1 MATPKKN
8 YSPIADSLLSQ
19 SNAILQD
26 PRAPESAIANMLNA
40 QEQKMA
46 EDAMSAPG
54 YDGKLGFNLK
64 ETFSGAVEAGY
75 QQLEGDVKRFG
86 AIYNLMIGDE
96 EQAQKRL
103 NQAEALSRTSGK
115 ILGDLGE
122 FKDFVEEPTVDG
134 FFTQV
139 IKGIGQFTPM
149 AVSSIASGFT
159 GGAIATVGKG
169 VLSKASQRLTGDMMA
184 SIVKK
189 HALHKAGKGAALNA
203 NEKAILKEAYKTVQK
218 AGQTT
223 NYLNV
228 AKAGQAS
235 LPGAQSA
242 FNQSLTKL
250 PKAGFWAGAFG
261 QEYVVGSSQAAA
273 EYQDAGYKL
282 TKKEAAAALK
292 LGIPQAVL
300 GTLGEKLFV
309 GALFKRAAKEVVEKG
324 SKTAGRYMIELAK
337 GFGGGLLQGGTQEGI
352 TELGQEELLIRQ
364 RMAIDP
370 EYSQEEKNLRRG
382 ESAFIGFWAGGA
394 RSAPTSAIANVFG
407 LARSNVDAVSGMIKA
422 IKSGK
427 GTDASKLEGVQSLTK
442 QTQYMLDPGVSA
454 KEVVLIEAGTAEE
467 KAGYWAA
474 IIDQLFKKGVI
485 NNKTQDRLEFAEDPD
500 GTGFVIY
507 DRGNPK
513 SKAIA
518 DDFRANGWS
527 EAQKKKNLDI
537 TDLQDASQEMAIV
550 IRDAEGIEIV
560 AESITNEAAYANT
573 EKAIRKNMEAE
584 GYTEDQINEEI
595 AKQTSRIYEDVQR
608 KKAAE
613 AEDKD
618 AYKKSKGRPEG
629 MSDEDAQ
636 RLGYTTKE
644 IPFVGSE
651 NQTKGQIDRS
661 ESKESAIQKL
671 ERKYKKQI
679 AEDGWTIT
687 QEPKEDL
694 IAERSKKRKAE
705 IRNFEGEENIDP
717 ETGEIVDDAAFGSDL
732 EMYGQEV
739 SIKDGPEE
747 TTTVNEK
754 LSSTAKGPKQR
765 QARLREKRQNQKE
778 RTFPEV
784 HNANEI
790 KALDEGERTSAR
802 KERSALV
809 EKFYD
814 IIGDDERNTW
824 RSKTIEEDD
833 MATTGRI
840 NSVSN
845 EALQAFINASND
857 GTGATYNL
865 QKNKDNEWI
874 LLRESNPDSQNI
886 SIKEEFPDSVIAGT
900 RSTFGI
906 EQKKGESNQ
915 EFGRRIGERKK
926 LALKERWSIKK
937 PGKGETFKPIDITY
951 LMDLAIQINQD
962 NSDLGYGFT
971 TDAGFVA
978 NSFDTLLDIAA
989 DQGYT
994 LHFAGKPINAK
1005 DSAWATAPLY
1015 KSGGKSVTYTESIS
1029 NRGEKGV
1036 DPDELTTRQAEALK
1050 KAGMDVK
1057 KGDPVPSSTELRKL
1071 LENIPQQVVEGG
1083 TGWAVQM
1090 AIDAGKPVYV
1100 FDGGKWYEWTTLSS
1114 QQDMFAGSLPVG
1126 KKGFIELKKAP
1137 DLTKDHAIIGTRE
1150 AKTKFVTPKVRD
1162 AQGTIHKLGGAGPTV
1177 VVSKNTTA
1185 DEAAGKGINV
1195 LRKKGEQHYGNPFS
1209 HEKGQTRDTIK
1220 TKNLQESVDKYKA
1233 WLEGSAHTDVKQE
1246 RRNWVLRQID
1256 SGALD
1261 NATLLYYSNQSP
1273 NHAEVLS
1280 AYIVFRR
1287 GEGAKPVPTN
1297 EGFIKQI
1304 RNQIAALYRGTDE
1317 IDQGADFNSYTNHSG
1332 GAVGVDSIGKEIG
1345 GKKGAR
1351 QNHYYVEGKK
1361 TAEGNVEI
1369 SKKQAKTA
1377 DKALEKANETLNR
1390 KINKNFAHL
1399 LQRNFWQVK
1408 NSEAIFAFAPLMDNS
1423 VYIAIQ
1429 RLLDKGLIGGEDI
1442 DAPKT
1447 QAEINL
1453 EERGILFTKLKTDP
1467 ETGSILMENER
1478 GVLETISNVNL
1489 RTADEKRSKKQ
1500 LGSTTVLGGTAKES
1514 KVKGNEVVV
1523 DSSIQAVMKGALPV
1537 LRSIVKQFFGNRNL
1551 RVLDINNV
1559 LNNPNAFVKTE
1570 TKTKTTKKTT
1580 KEKTTTKP
1588 GKVEQRNIPN
1598 TEIQRT
1604 KSGARRTTLGV
1615 YTEDKVTVNPAVE
1628 EAVVEQETTSTPI
1641 EGYEAIFNFEGKDMK
1656 VSDILKLLAHKMKT
1670 EGGKGKWVKFGDTE
1684 VILLNIPEKATPA
1697 QLGDVVLTLAHELG
1711 HSIYNQTLNNMLTH
1725 KNMREKLQKAFETDK
1740 KRVGTAAYEGRHGFE
1755 EWFADQMGTWL
1766 TREMT
1771 QEGASA
1777 NNVVDSFFK
1786 RLAKKLIGVFKQLD
1800 KMIQKRFTLNMD
1812 FSAYVTEL
1820 SQAIRDDKP
1829 SVSVTQEIEIR
1840 NMVDDVL
1847 DGKHNDTV
1855 PKSLRVLIKNKA
1867 INALKS
1873 IGEKLPTDKKHW
1885 GVEYLLKPSHNV
1897 LAKIAERWGMGEF
1910 ASMIYNPSQSKADT
1924 GTLNARISLMYMR
1937 LNDLMKLAPKK
1948 KNGEP
1953 DLKAWDATLKQAEDD
1968 QIPTAQLSQEAK
1980 KIRKFLDD
1988 FFADNIQGRDA
1999 DIKYRD
2005 NFFPRIVDI
2014 YKIQENKNGERAAL
2028 AGVIVQYN
2036 EGLSLPAAEAY
2047 VETMIKKYETNPDNP
2062 HDDVSDVSV
2071 GMAKARSEAFTNIPN
2086 SALRDIEVIQDP
2098 FVAITTYIQDMTKR
2112 MDYKDKVKTTITRE
2126 DIANAKELAD
2136 EIRQKNAGVA
2146 EKDRV
2151 KNPLGFLLQSDV
2163 SVGDPLEGWQAT
2175 EVYLNRIKDPIDRAK
2190 ARHAIKSMMGKVG
2203 LHMEPWARQISGA
2216 LMSLNIITMLTFA
2229 ALASLPDLGGT
2240 VMRSKDFSGVSAF
2253 WKQWKTHFKDREA
2266 ANQFARDVGVISYDS
2281 LSTMYVNAHEM
2292 GFMGKWSNFASE
2304 KFFIATG
2311 LEAFTKFTRV
2321 FAAGMAEQFLA
2332 RTAEKASDSS
2342 LTQIERDRALRHLE
2356 ELKVSQNDIATWR
2369 KNKRS
2374 FESVEGEKVRAAIA
2388 RFVDEAIV
2396 RPNSAERPGWASN
2409 PHFALIWQL
2418 KSFFYA
2424 YGKNIVGGAI
2434 REGKNR
2440 YAEDGTISS
2449 AALPLILGATALLP
2463 LTMLGLEIRELIKY
2477 FGRGMDPNVFQTDMM
2492 TWPQYSKEIIDRAG
2506 PLGAFG
2512 LVLPLLDAGKYG
2524 GQWWVPPFGPT
2535 AERIENI
2542 ATWSASRKDYTPLY
2556 DLGMATVVN
2565 RL

>member
-1 MATPKKN
+1 MAIDKQQPTPAPLPDENK
-8 YSPIADSLLSQ
+8 SLRSAIARQLLSQ
-19 SNAILQD
+19 SVRDTQVGREALHV
-26 PRAPESAIANMLNA
+26 
-40 QEQKMA
+40 A
-46 EDAMSAPG
+46 EN
-54 YDGKLGFNLK
+54 YDLPFRSGVGSYGQI
-64 ETFSGAVEAGY
+64 FSEGVVAGA
-75 QQLEGDVKRFG
+75 QQLTADVKTFG
-86 AIYNLMIGDE
+86 AISNLMRGEDKI
-96 EQAQKRL
+96 
-103 NQAEALSRTSGK
+103 AEAKLGAAEVLRQSSGEILSSM
-115 ILGDLGE
+115 GE
-122 FKDFVEEPTVDG
+122 FKDFVDAPTVDG

-149 AVSSIASGFT
+149 AVSSIASGFA

-169 VLSKASQRLTGDMMA
+169 VLSSASKQLTKDMMA

-189 HALHKAGKGAALNA
+189 HALNKAGKGAALNA
-203 NEKAILKEAYKTVQK
+203 NEKAILKEAYKAVNK
-218 AGQTT
+218 AGQTA

-228 AKAGQAS
+228 AKAGRAANLGRS
-235 LPGAQSA
+235 ATVQSISNFPA
-242 FNQSLTKL
+242 AN
-250 PKAGFWAGAFG
+250 AGFWAGAFG
-261 QEYVVGSSQAAA
+261 QEYVVGTAQAAA

-282 TKKEAAAALK
+282 TKKEALAARK

-300 GTLGEKLFV
+300 GTLGEKLFI
-309 GALFKRAAKEVVEKG
+309 GALGKRAAKEFVRTGDK
-324 SKTAGRYMIELAK
+324 KFANYLKELAK
-337 GFGGGLLQGGTQEGI
+337 GFGGGLLQGGAQEGI

-427 GTDASKLEGVQSLTK
+427 GTEASKLEDIATLVEQTK
-442 QTQYMLDPGVSA
+442 EMLNPGTPA

-467 KAGYWAA
+467 KAGYWTA
-474 IIDQLFKKGVI
+474 IIDQLFKDGVI
-485 NNKTQDRLEFAEDPD
+485 NKKTQDRLEFAEDPD
-500 GTGFVIY
+500 GAGFIIY

-550 IRDAEGIEIV
+550 VRNAKGIEI
-560 AESITNEAAYANT
+560 ASESITNEAAYANT

-613 AEDKD
+613 AE
-618 AYKKSKGRPEG
+618 AN
-629 MSDEDAQ
+629 A
-636 RLGYTTKE
+636 
-644 IPFVGSE
+644 E
-651 NQTKGQIDRS
+651 NAQIDMF
-661 ESKESAIQKL
+661 ESKEPAIQKL

-679 AEDGWTIT
+679 AEDGWTVT
-687 QEPKEDL
+687 QESKEDL
-694 IAERSKKRKAE
+694 VAERSKKRKAE

-732 EMYGQEV
+732 ETYGQEV

-1036 DPDELTTRQAEALK
+1036 TPLKLTTRQAEALNKAKGVKEEDLKAIRQKQKNK
-1050 KAGMDVK
+1050 KALTAEEAAILDMGVK
-1057 KGDPVPSSTELRKL
+1057 KGDSVPSSTELRKL

-1114 QQDMFAGSLPVG
+1114 QQDMFAGSLPIG

-1137 DLTKDHAIIGTRE
+1137 DLTKDHAIVGTRE
-1150 AKTKFVTPKVRD
+1150 AKTKFVTPKGAKVETISRLTVSILKNNPDKVYLFGDNLVGRGKGGQAIIRD
-1162 AQGTIHKLGGAGPTV
+1162 EPNAVGIPTKKTP
-1177 VVSKNTTA
+1177 SMGNNAFFTDAEYDANIKA
-1185 DEAAGKGINV
+1185 IDEAFAKIPKGKTIVIPEDGLGTGRARLKETAPKTFAYLENK
-1195 LRKKGEQHYGNPFS
+1195 LNELKKQQG
-1209 HEKGQTRDTIK
+1209 
-1220 TKNLQESVDKYKA
+1220 
-1233 WLEGSAHTDVKQE
+1233 
-1246 RRNWVLRQID
+1246 
-1256 SGALD
+1256 
-1261 NATLLYYSNQSP
+1261 
-1273 NHAEVLS
+1273 
-1280 AYIVFRR
+1280 
-1287 GEGAKPVPTN
+1287 KPVIVN
-1297 EGFIKQI
+1297 EAFNKQI

-1317 IDQGADFNSYTNHSG
+1317 SYTNHSG

-1467 ETGSILMENER
+1467 ETGSILMENEQ

-1559 LNNPNAFVKTE
+1559 LNNPKAFVKTE

-1697 QLGDVVLTLAHELG
+1697 QLGDAVLTLAHELG

-1948 KNGEP
+1948 KNGDP
-1953 DLKAWDATLKQAEDD
+1953 DLDAWDATLKQAEDD
-1968 QIPTAQLSQEAK
+1968 RIPTAQLSQEAK
-1980 KIRKFLDD
+1980 NIRKFLDD
-1988 FFADNIQGRDA
+1988 FFADHIQGKDA
-1999 DIKYRD
+1999 DIKYRN

-2028 AGVIVQYN
+2028 AAVIAQYN

-2047 VETMIKKYETNPDNP
+2047 VETMIKEYETNPDNP

-2071 GMAKARSEAFTNIPN
+2071 GMAKERSEAFANIPN
-2086 SALRDIEVIQDP
+2086 TALRDIEVIQDP

-2163 SVGDPLEGWQAT
+2163 SVGDPLAGWQAT

-2203 LHMEPWARQISGA
+2203 LHMEPWARKINGA
-2216 LMSLNIITMLTFA
+2216 LLSLNIITMLTFA

-2281 LSTMYVNAHEM
+2281 LSTMYLNAHEM
-2292 GFMGKWSNFASE
+2292 GFMGKWSNFASD

-2512 LVLPLLDAGKYG
+2512 LVLPMLDAGKYG

-2535 AERIENI
+2535 AERVENLLTGG
-2542 ATWSASRKDYTPLY
+2542 ARVKDYTPLY

-2565 RL
+2565 R